1 MSRRQELLNQII
13 QPAEL
18 LVLEDKDKYQ
28 IELDQL
34 GKFYDLTI
42 HNPSYYLAEIITS
55 SESLDDTMAVLSL
68 ACRGQ
73 IGEEFIQEALESSD
87 LLFTISYPLSE
98 EWQQIKLRDKSNR
111 PDNIVAFA
119 IVKTNSNDRSAYLYL
134 ICSSQIKFG
143 TSTLPLQLGLILH
156 GWVVRYLLSEDIST
170 IYLHAANVQLIPYYA
185 SLGYEVSDDEC
196 RVKSIPK
203 PNAPLFWFTKW
214 FKKAEKPKFNV
225 TSHGVQMRLCNSL
238 SAPLLEKSQI
248 AIEKCNQ
255 ILEEKIQDKLDLMLL
270 QPELYNP
277 IESQPISLG
286 EEAFNAKKIKYAW
299 DHPEL
304 ARGINKPQYYDKEF
318 LEDVADYNPDLRILL
333 DSTPVPALPKFSK

>member
-1 MSRRQELLNQII
+1 MSRQNFLNRII
-13 QPAEL
+13 QPDSSPSQGE
-18 LVLEDKDKYQ
+18 YQ

-34 GKFYDLTI
+34 RKFFDVKI
-42 HNPSYYLAEIITS
+42 HNQPYLVDIINAES
-55 SESLDDTMAVLSL
+55 SDDTMAVLSL
-68 ACRGQ
+68 SCRGQ

-87 LLFTISYPLSE
+87 FLFTISYPLSE

-134 ICSSQIKFG
+134 ICASPIKFG
-143 TSTLPLQLGLILH
+143 NSILPLQLGLILH

-170 IYLHAANVQLIPYYA
+170 IYLHAANLQLIPYYA

-196 RVKSIPK
+196 RIKSIAK
-203 PNAPLFWFTKW
+203 PNAPLSWLTKW
-214 FKKAEKPKFNV
+214 FKKVETPKFNI
-225 TSHGVQMRLCNSL
+225 TTHGVQMRLCNSL

-255 ILEEKIQDKLDLMLL
+255 ILQQTIKDKLDLMLL

-277 IESQPISLG
+277 LESQPITLG
-286 EEAFNAKKIKYAW
+286 EEAFNARKVKYVW
-299 DHPEL
+299 DHPKL
-304 ARGINKPQYYDKEF
+304 ARGFNKPEYYDKEF
-318 LEDVADYNPDLRILL
+318 LEDVADYNPDLRVLL
-333 DSTPVPALPKFSK
+333 DSSPVPPLPKFSK